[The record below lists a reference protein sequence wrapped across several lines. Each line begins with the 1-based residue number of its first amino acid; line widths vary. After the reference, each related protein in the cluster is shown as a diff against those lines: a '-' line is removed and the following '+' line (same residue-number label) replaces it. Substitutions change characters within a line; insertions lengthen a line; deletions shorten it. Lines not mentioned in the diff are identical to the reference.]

1 MNKHIKKKE
10 NKHKINRDIRV
21 TEVRLVG
28 FYPEP
33 KLLKTSDAIN
43 LAISEEKDLI
53 LINENQNPPI
63 VKIADYKKFL
73 YDTEKAEKERKKNSV
88 KSVLKEIQ
96 LSPTIADNDLNVK
109 SKKAV
114 DFLQKGDKVKCSLI
128 LKGRQRSA
136 PERGEL
142 VMLKFATL
150 IEEFGSLESL
160 PLLQGNRWNM
170 TIKPRKK
177 S

>member
-53 LINENQNPPI
+53 LVNENQNPPI

-73 YDTEKAEKERKKNSV
+73 YDTEKAEKERKINSV
-88 KSVLKEIQ
+88 K
-96 LSPTIADNDLNVK
+96 
-109 SKKAV
+109 
-114 DFLQKGDKVKCSLI
+114 
-128 LKGRQRSA
+128 
-136 PERGEL
+136 
-142 VMLKFATL
+142 
-150 IEEFGSLESL
+150 
-160 PLLQGNRWNM
+160 
-170 TIKPRKK
+170 
-177 S
+177 